1 MFIAGRRHLLHAA
14 AALGLGCAQ
23 GCAAAPAQPAAK
35 LRPLRGADFRNS
47 QLRGVGFGQLGQ
59 GVRSAADFDAVVAL
73 GANHV
78 RIFIE
83 AHREPVGELYGISS
97 QQLQALDQTL
107 VELEQRGLY
116 LVLVASFGPD
126 ARGPLFESSRLQ
138 TSAVQL
144 WQQLAQRLA
153 GRAVVAGFDIVNE
166 PVPPGLTYA
175 IRQERWLAFASR
187 VVQAVRAVDA
197 ERVLVIESAPD
208 ATPESFG
215 NLRPLPFADL
225 VYSLHSYHPFNFT
238 HQTVM
243 KEYPQP
249 RAYPETGADGKSSA
263 AALVESLQATA
274 RFAREHQAAI
284 YVGEFS
290 AVRWAPDAS
299 AARYVADSIAQ
310 FVRHGWSWSYHEFRA
325 WHGWDPE
332 IASSQREGGPRR
344 ADAPVLR
351 ALRAGMAGAMR
362 QPAGR

>member
-1 MFIAGRRHLLHAA
+1 MSDRRQVLCAA
-14 AALGLGCAQ
+14 AALGLGAAQ
-23 GCAAAPAQPAAK
+23 GCAAAPARPAAE
-35 LRPLRGADFRNS
+35 LQPLRSADFRNS
-47 QLRGVGFGQLGQ
+47 KLRGVGLGPLRN
-59 GVRSAADFDAVVAL
+59 GVRSATDFDAVQAL

-83 AHREPVGELYGISS
+83 AHREPQGELYGIST
-97 QQLQALDQTL
+97 QQLQALDQSVL
-107 VELEQRGLY
+107 ELEQRGLY
-116 LVLVASFGPD
+116 LVLAAGFGAD

-138 TSAVQL
+138 ASAVQL

-166 PVPPGLTYA
+166 PVPPGLTYG
-175 IRQERWLAFASR
+175 IRQERWLAFAAR

-197 ERVLVIESAPD
+197 QRVLIIESAPD

-243 KEYPQP
+243 KEFPQP
-249 RAYPETGADGKSSA
+249 RAYPEVGADGKSSA
-263 AALVESLQATA
+263 ELLVQSLQATA
-274 RFAREHQAAI
+274 RFAREHDAAI

-290 AVRWAPDAS
+290 AVRWAPNLS

-325 WHGWDPE
+325 WHGWDAE
-332 IASSQREGGPRR
+332 IASSHREGGPRR
-344 ADAPVLR
+344 GDAPVVT
-351 ALRAGMAGAMR
+351 ALRAGMAGGLR
-362 QPAGR
+362 QPAPR